1 MKRGVL
7 VLLVALIFNLAG
19 AQGIF
24 NINPASNTLISNTQ
38 PASKLTTFYRMDTIK
53 VYVYGAPNWIY
64 VQRIYF
70 EYEDEIYES
79 KYLVVDN
86 STNDTL
92 QMNVYQRDDQHRI
105 ISKIN
110 FDGADTI
117 AYFYTYDENG
127 NLITRLRQVFR
138 DTAYQNVEID
148 SMFYDSQNYLV
159 LEKSYFWDQDSSIW
173 EPDEK
178 YEYEYDESGQK
189 ITELYSYWDEISSSW
204 QQRELDSF
212 FYENSY
218 LVLTKR
224 YFWDTD
230 QNNWVLNEG
239 VTYLYDDQGNLV
251 EYYNWDYDP
260 NTQLIEVTHREKYYY
275 DQNGNLIYDT
285 VFTDGDQYLSN
296 DAFTYDENGNML
308 SRVTQRWQ
316 SDQWVNTRKEEEQYL
331 TDMELSRLIRCEELH
346 FENLRA
352 INLPSQ
358 GILYRWD
365 SSEQDWV
372 PQIKFV
378 AVYSTIERAKVNNLA
393 PDQQITLY
401 PNPASNVIHINLPDG
416 QEALVT
422 VYDANGRAIRTV
434 KLVTGQI
441 SVKSLHTGTYFIVV
455 HGKKQIYTGKFLKK

>member
-7 VLLVALIFNLAG
+7 VLFVALIFNLAG

-24 NINPASNTLISNTQ
+24 NINPASNTLISNSQ

-159 LEKSYFWDQDSSIW
+159 LEKSYSWDQDSSIW

-204 QQRELDSF
+204 QQQELDSF

-251 EYYNWDYDP
+251 EYYNWDYDA
-260 NTQLIEVTHREKYYY
+260 NTQQIEVTHREKYYY

-346 FENLRA
+346 FENLPSK
-352 INLPSQ
+352 NLPSQ
-358 GILYRWD
+358 GILYQWD
-365 SSEQDWV
+365 SSVQDWV

-378 AVYSTIERAKVNNLA
+378 AVYSTIERAKINEPASNQLK
-393 PDQQITLY
+393 IY
-401 PNPASNVIHINLPDG
+401 PNPASDVIHITLHNMQNP
-416 QEALVT
+416 LVT
-422 VYDANGRAIRTV
+422 IYDANGRAIRTT
-434 KLVTGQI
+434 KLVAGQVSI
-441 SVKSLHTGTYFIVV
+441 KSLPTGTYFLIVRD
-455 HGKKQIYTGKFLKK
+455 KNQIYIGKFLKK